1 MSWKRSFR
9 TALRRIGYDLSR
21 YNARTGTPV
30 DRRLKLMRHHGVN
43 LVLDVGA
50 NAGQYARGLRNLGVT
65 DRIYSFEPLS
75 SAYAALAE
83 AARTDPA
90 WTVRNLALGDRD
102 GEAEIHIA
110 GNSQSSSLLKML
122 PAHLERT
129 PHARTVGTERIQIR
143 RLDSI
148 MPELVAA
155 GDRPFLKIDA
165 QGYERAII
173 AGAGSRLRD
182 FVGIQMEL
190 SLIPLYAGETLLAPM
205 VLHMETLGFVLMSIE
220 PGFCDTRT
228 GQLLQTDCVFFPA

>member
-1 MSWKRSFR
+1 MSWKRRFR

-43 LVLDVGA
+43 VVFDVGA
-50 NAGQYARGLRNLGVT
+50 NSGQYARGLRNLGVT
-65 DRIYSFEPLS
+65 DRILSFEPLS

-83 AARTDPA
+83 AARPDPA
-90 WTVRNLALGDRD
+90 WTVYNIAVGDRD
-102 GEAEIHIA
+102 GEGEIHIA
-110 GNSQSSSLLKML
+110 GNSQSSSLLTML

-129 PHARTVGTERIQIR
+129 PHARTIGTERIQIR
-143 RLDSI
+143 RLDSL
-148 MPELVAA
+148 MPELLRA
-155 GDRPFLKIDA
+155 GERPFLKIDA
-165 QGYERAII
+165 QGYERTII
-173 AGAGSRLRD
+173 SGAGSRLRD

-205 VLHMETLGFVLMSIE
+205 VLHMEALGFVLMSIE

-228 GQLLQTDCVFFPA
+228 GQLLQADCVFFPA